1 MRLTRGE
8 IIDSAL
14 QRAGNNTAS
23 MIAAA
28 RVRLN
33 RILQDLNMQ
42 LDWPF
47 YFTAATVTVQP
58 NGLIVLPPDFM
69 KPEDTESLVVNST
82 GGQDFNAVVH
92 EVDHRTFYTR
102 RTSLTVQATLP
113 RIWTIQ
119 YAQTVPTSV
128 GQAWP
133 MPVEVCTCT
142 FRYKLFT
149 QDMPEVNAAGSG
161 ADYDAD
167 IPAFPYDAFLTDL
180 LFEWAQVFEV
190 DPRRADQLQVN
201 TMQLQN
207 IRGAAFPERSYPSN
221 VPLDP
226 MYFSTPT
233 WGRGGWWNPGT

>member
-28 RVRLN
+28 RTRLN

-47 YFTAATVTVQP
+47 YFTAAQVQVLP
-58 NGLIVLPPDFM
+58 NGTVMLPDDFM
-69 KPEDTESLVVNST
+69 KPEDTVSLVVQQT
-82 GGQDFNAVVH
+82 AGQNYNAVVN

-102 RTSLTVQATLP
+102 RTNAVIQATLP

-119 YAQTVPTSV
+119 YAQDITTSTGV
-128 GQAWP
+128 AWP
-133 MPVEVCTCT
+133 MPNETCFCT
-142 FRYKLFT
+142 FRYKFFT
-149 QDMPEVNAAGSG
+149 QDFPETNAAGSG

-167 IPAFPYDAFLTDL
+167 VPAFPYDAFLTDL

-226 MYFSTPT
+226 VYFSTPT
-233 WGRGGWWNPGT
+233 WGRGGWWNPGW